1 MESWFVWL
9 RPPNGTVQQLKDKKL
24 SLSFAV
30 PLVLV
35 AFFGLCAFAVMGAT
49 RQWLRRKEANK
60 KSNQQINKQFNF
72 SLSSSLPFS
81 RLKRKEVGMVEG
93 AACCFFNKDIPT
105 LSVRLAGRQREK
117 SNKPAALPSIFFS
130 LTDEKKRLIGRVGFL
145 LRSSFILSLSSF
157 NHQLSTD
164 WLLKKDKNEPI
175 KTKIEE
181 I

>member
-1 MESWFVWL
+1 ML
-9 RPPNGTVQQLKDKKL
+9 PLPKGTVQPKKDKKL
-24 SLSFAV
+24 SFLAAVHLALRLSLWIVLPAAV
-30 PLVLV
+30 RGGTP
-35 AFFGLCAFAVMGAT
+35 APQREDKPKQSIST
-49 RQWLRRKEANK
+49 KQKE
-60 KSNQQINKQFNF
+60 FNF

>member
-35 AFFGLCAFAVMGAT
+35 AFFGLFAFAVMGAT

-81 RLKRKEVGMVEG
+81 RLKREKAELNKG
-93 AACCFFNKDIPT
+93 AAQL
-105 LSVRLAGRQREK
+105 LSLFMKFRLFSFGWLEGRERK
-117 SNKPAALPSIFFS
+117 ATNSF
-130 LTDEKKRLIGRVGFL
+130 TFL
-145 LRSSFILSLSSF
+145 HSSF
-157 NHQLSTD
+157 Q
-164 WLLKKDKNEPI
+164 
-175 KTKIEE
+175 
-181 I
+181 